1 MQVGFVLNS
10 IFIGYSIGS
19 APIIGY
25 HYGAKNHV
33 EVRNVFKKSCVI
45 NIITGIIMTML
56 SILLAIPI
64 SKLFVGYNMDLVNLT
79 TRAMRIYA
87 FSFILYSLDMFTS
100 SFFTALNN
108 GLISAISSTC
118 RTLIFQ
124 TLSVLLIPLIF
135 RISGIWFAI
144 IIIAE
149 ILSLILNTTL
159 ILTHRKNI
167 IINLFYFLIIEV

>member
-1 MQVGFVLNS
+1 MLKNS
-10 IFIGYSIGS
+10 KNKL
-19 APIIGY
+19 GY

-33 EVRNVFKKSCVI
+33 EVRNVLKKSCMI

-64 SKLFVGYNMDLVNLT
+64 AKLFVGYNIDLVDLT

-87 FSFILYSLDMFTS
+87 FSFILYGLNVFTS

-108 GLISAISSTC
+108 GLISAISLTC

-124 TLSVLLIPLIF
+124 TLSVLFI
-135 RISGIWFAI
+135 
-144 IIIAE
+144 
-149 ILSLILNTTL
+149 
-159 ILTHRKNI
+159 H
-167 IINLFYFLIIEV
+167 LFLELVAFGLQLLLLKYYH